1 MYYIFLMSGDKKMKK
16 VKKYLSDILNKDDV
30 VVLGC
35 SGGPDSMALLDLLIE
50 FRKKLNIS
58 IVCAHVNHKL
68 RAESDDEMV
77 WLEQFCLKHKIIFEK
92 MIINN
97 YGDDNFNNE
106 ARNIRYNFFEELVYK
121 YNAKYL
127 MTAHHGDDLVETILM
142 RIVRGSTLGGY
153 AGFSKLVKK
162 KDYSIVRPLVYV
174 TKDEIL
180 SYDKKNNIEYAV
192 DKSNFSDKY
201 TRNRYRKM
209 VLPFLKEEEPNVH
222 LKFLKYSEMLFEC
235 ERFLDGESSKL
246 YKKLYNENYID
257 IDKFKMLDFIIQ
269 NKIIN
274 NLLEEYYEDDLIL
287 ISDVHTDLIK
297 SLIYSNRSNSVIY
310 LPNAVKVVKSY
321 NKLYFER
328 ETDQIDSYEIEL
340 LDYANL
346 PNGKNIKAIEDAD
359 SNSNFYCRLNSSDV
373 VLPLHVRT
381 RRDGDR
387 MKVKGLNG
395 SKKVKDI
402 FIDEKVPISQRDLW
416 PVVVDSEDKIVWLPG
431 LKKSKFDVSK
441 NKKCD
446 IILRYY

>member
-97 YGDDNFNNE
+97 YGDDNFHNE

>member
-1 MYYIFLMSGDKKMKK
+1 MKK

-97 YGDDNFNNE
+97 YGDDNFHNE

-328 ETDQIDSYEIEL
+328 ETDQIDSNEIEL
-340 LDYANL
+340 LDYANQ

-446 IILRYY
+446 IILRYYQKEEL